1 MAKKEDNKNMQKALA
16 LYLSDPKMSVKEISK
31 QLDISAGTIT
41 NWQQKYGW
49 TELREELIEKAV
61 KETVKKVA
69 RNMAEFDASLQESFS
84 KLIEDKFEELDKI
97 KEKKNRILGYEAED
111 LEEELQKSTTYNNY
125 DLCDSRIVHSILKV
139 FEKLEKR
146 YLPVLE
152 NRGDDNEIQISIT
165 SNGKPVNFLGGKGD
179 ED

>member
-1 MAKKEDNKNMQKALA
+1 MAKKEDNKNMQKALS
-16 LYLSDPKMSVKEISK
+16 LYLSDPKMTVKEISK
-31 QLDISAGTIT
+31 KLDISIGTIT
-41 NWQQKYGW
+41 NWQQKYNW
-49 TELREELIEKAV
+49 TDLRDELIEKAAQ
-61 KETVKKVA
+61 ETVDKVA
-69 RNMAEFDASLQESFS
+69 RNMAEFDSSLQ
-84 KLIEDKFEELDKI
+84 DKFEELDKI

-111 LEEELQKSTTYNNY
+111 LETELQKSITYNNY
-125 DLCDSRIVHSILKV
+125 DLCDSRIVNSILKV

>member
-1 MAKKEDNKNMQKALA
+1 MAKKEDNKNMQKALS
-16 LYLSDPKMSVKEISK
+16 LYLSDPKMTVKEISK
-31 QLDISAGTIT
+31 KLDISVGTIT
-41 NWQQKYGW
+41 NWQQKYNW
-49 TELREELIEKAV
+49 TDLRDELIEKAAQ
-61 KETVKKVA
+61 ETVDKVA

-84 KLIEDKFEELDKI
+84 KLIEDKFVELDKI
-97 KEKKNRILGYEAED
+97 KEKKDRILGYEAED
-111 LEEELQKSTTYNNY
+111 LETELQKSITYNNY
-125 DLCDSRIVHSILKV
+125 DLCDSRIVNSILKV

-146 YLPVLE
+146 YLPLLE

>member
-1 MAKKEDNKNMQKALA
+1 MAKKEDNKNMQKALS
-16 LYLSDPKMSVKEISK
+16 LYLSDPKMTVKEISK
-31 QLDISAGTIT
+31 RLDISVGTIT
-41 NWQQKYGW
+41 NWQQKYNW
-49 TELREELIEKAV
+49 TDLRDELIEKAAQ
-61 KETVKKVA
+61 KTVEVVA

-84 KLIEDKFEELDKI
+84 KLIDDKFAESDKI
-97 KEKKNRILGYEAED
+97 KEKKERILNLSADG

-125 DLCDSRIVHSILKV
+125 DLCDSRIVNSILKV

-146 YLPVLE
+146 YLPMIE

-165 SNGKPVNFLGGKGD
+165 SNGKSINFLGGEGD